1 MSTERRTLKPR
12 VINFLIPQ
20 RLRTASAQF
29 AVDIVVLTGSFVIA
43 YLLRFEFALGPEEIS
58 NLLHQLPYVLL
69 LQIVALRLVGINNY
83 IWRFIGMN
91 ELKSFLIA
99 AASSSSVMFALRIW
113 LPESMEVWIV
123 PFSITIIDTILTF
136 GGLLAVRIAWRTIFE
151 FHDRRARES
160 EPASHDRVAKR
171 TLVIGAGRV
180 GIMAAREIQNR
191 SQRDFDI
198 RGFVDDDP
206 NLRKAVSQGVP
217 VIGTTADLPR
227 LVALHEIDQVIIA
240 IAEVSRPQIKR
251 ITSICDAIPVKVQII
266 PAMYEI
272 LEGKVNYSRIRDVQ
286 IEDLLGRDPVH
297 LDQEQIQGLVT
308 DRVALVTGAGGSI
321 GSELARQV
329 ARFNPSTLLLV
340 ERAEPALFSIDR
352 ELRDTWPGLNIVP
365 LMADVGDR
373 ERMQSILATYYPAIV
388 LHAAAHKH
396 VPLMEANPGEAIK
409 NNVLA
414 THHLVE
420 QVANAGVEVF
430 VLISTDK
437 AVKPRSVMGATKR
450 MAELVVQ
457 SFNGRYPTRFVAVRF
472 GNVIGS
478 AGSVIPIFRE
488 QIKKGGP
495 VTVTHPDMVRYFMT
509 IPEAS
514 QLVLQA
520 AAIGE
525 GGEIFVLDMG
535 EPVKIVELAKDTI
548 RLSGLKP
555 DEDIEIVFTGLRPGE
570 KLFEELEIHGEGM
583 VKTKHPKIFTG
594 KIATMPPERVDLAL
608 RQLAAA
614 AQIGG
619 EAQMRALLDSVVP
632 EADLSPVSPGTTADQ
647 VPTAVRAKILPAP
660 SERSSGEPITPSRAS

>member
-1 MSTERRTLKPR
+1 MSTEQPARKLTIRK
-12 VINFLIPQ
+12 NLIPQ

-29 AVDIVVLTGSFVIA
+29 AVDIVILAGAFVTA
-43 YLLRFEFALGPEEIS
+43 YLLRFDFYLPAEEIS
-58 NLLHQLPYVLL
+58 DLLHQLPYVLL
-69 LQIVALRLVGINNY
+69 LQVVALRLAGINHY
-83 IWRFIGMN
+83 IWRFIGMM

-99 AASSSSVMFALRIW
+99 AVASSSVLMALR
-113 LPESMEVWIV
+113 LSLAESMQPWIV
-123 PFSITIIDTILTF
+123 PFSIIVMDTILAF
-136 GGLLAVRIAWRTIFE
+136 GGVLAVRVAWRTIFE
-151 FHDRRARES
+151 FYDMRARQAG
-160 EPASHDRVAKR
+160 PASLHRIAKR

-206 NLRKAVSQGVP
+206 NLQNAVSQGVA

-227 LVALHEIDQVIIA
+227 LVKAHEIDQVIIA
-240 IAEVSRPQIKR
+240 IAEVSRAQIKR
-251 ITSICDAIPVKVQII
+251 ITSICEAIPVKVQII

-297 LDQEQIQGLVT
+297 LDQEQIQGLIT

-329 ARFNPSTLLLV
+329 ARFNPSTLLLID
-340 ERAEPALFSIDR
+340 RAEPALFNIDR
-352 ELRDTWPGLNIVP
+352 ELRETWPALSIVP

-373 ERMQSILATYYPAIV
+373 ERMQSILATYCPAIV

-396 VPLMEANPGEAIK
+396 VPLMESNPGEAIK

-414 THHLVE
+414 THRLAE
-420 QVANAGVEVF
+420 QVGEAGVEVF

-437 AVKPRSVMGATKR
+437 AVNPRSVMGATKR

-457 SFNGRYPTRFVAVRF
+457 SLNGRYPTRFVAVRF

-478 AGSVIPIFRE
+478 AGSVIPIFQS
-488 QIKKGGP
+488 QIQKGGP
-495 VTVTHPDMVRYFMT
+495 ITVTHPDMVRYFMT

-525 GGEIFVLDMG
+525 GGEIFILDMG

-555 DEDIEIVFTGLRPGE
+555 YEDIDIVFTGLRPGE
-570 KLFEELEIHGEGM
+570 KLFEELEIHGETI

-594 KIATMPPERVDLAL
+594 KIATMPAEQVGVAL
-608 RQLAAA
+608 RQLTAAV
-614 AQIGG
+614 QLDDD
-619 EAQMRALLDSVVP
+619 AQMRALLDMAVP
-632 EADLSPVSPGTTADQ
+632 EADLSPVGRSRVRLGAGRHAAQGPAAD
-647 VPTAVRAKILPAP
+647 A
-660 SERSSGEPITPSRAS
+660 SSEPIMPGRAS